1 MRKVAII
8 APNSLPI
15 PPVRGGGVQTVVAET
30 TPLYKNFKPYIFS
43 NCEYGIDHLPLME
56 TVGNIEHRR
65 ICQSQWEEFKVRF
78 TNFSTLNY
86 LPYVLEIIDQIKE
99 IKPDIIHVLN
109 RPWFLPILRKHLG
122 QDQKIILHH
131 FNNYLM
137 EMKKDKAKKYL
148 GLIDGFIGCSE
159 FTVNAE
165 VSSRFPQMKSITS
178 VISNGVD
185 TDKFDPKKIRS
196 DIVNSLRT
204 KYGIK
209 NGNVV
214 VLYVGRL
221 SEDKGALQL
230 LQAVKTLVV
239 NLAIPE
245 VKLLVVGSS
254 FYGGPSKVTPFI
266 KNLLKESEE
275 IKNNIVFTG
284 YIHRTEIQ
292 DIFAI
297 GDIVAVPSIVQDAS
311 PTVCY
316 EASSM
321 KKPIVASRRGGIP
334 EIVSDKETGLLYD
347 DPYDVDAL
355 VDKLLFF
362 IKNPENRNI
371 YGEKGRAMM
380 EKEFTWKIVAEKIEK
395 AYNRVLNIGGKNG

>member
-1 MRKVAII
+1 MHKVAII

-15 PPVRGGGVQTVVAET
+15 PPIRGGGVQTVVAET
-30 TPLYKNFKPYIFS
+30 TPFFKNFKPYIFS

-65 ICQSQWEEFKVRF
+65 ICQSPWEEFKVRF
-78 TNFSTLNY
+78 TNLSTLNY

-99 IKPDIIHVLN
+99 IKPEIIHVLN

-122 QDQKIILHH
+122 PDQKIILHH

-137 EMKKDKAKKYL
+137 EMKKENAKKYL
-148 GLIDGFIGCSE
+148 DLIDGFIGCSQ

-165 VSSRFPQMKSITS
+165 VATRFPELKNYTS

-185 TDKFDPKKIRS
+185 IDKFDPKKIRPEIIS
-196 DIVNSLRT
+196 ST
-204 KYGIK
+204 KAKYGIK
-209 NGNVV
+209 NGDVV

-221 SEDKGALQL
+221 SEDKGALQV

-254 FYGGPSKVTPFI
+254 FYGGAAKMTPFI
-266 KNLLKESEE
+266 KKLHKEAED
-275 IKNNIVFTG
+275 IKNNIIFTG
-284 YIHRTEIQ
+284 YIDRKDIQ
-292 DIFAI
+292 DIFAV

-334 EIVSDKETGLLYD
+334 EIVTDGETGLIYD

-362 IKNPENRNI
+362 IKNPENRGI
-371 YGEKGRAMM
+371 YGEKGRLMM
-380 EKEFTWKIVAEKIEK
+380 EKSFTWKIVAEKIEK